1 MKTPL
6 RSLLQRRGI
15 LSQIIVSMSL
25 AALLVVVT
33 VGGVARRYE
42 VQRVSDQLGEQAN
55 LTVSLL
61 SGLMLEAIIVED
73 VPVLET
79 GLVEAITRYPKIL
92 SIHIENSEGEIIA
105 EASNTAS
112 QLADDYVM
120 YDRPVAFE
128 GFVFGRMVVKWSTE
142 EGQALVLD
150 KVRQTI
156 TWTILAVVSM
166 SLLMLYLVYRLALN
180 PLQVVHARMSNAVAG
195 AKTGHFQLPW
205 YASREF
211 QALNVSVGV
220 LEDSFAERDERELA
234 LERAREQAEIASRA
248 KSEFLA
254 NMSHEIR
261 TPMNGVIGMAEVL
274 QETDLT
280 PDQEMYTET
289 IVKSGNALLTIIN
302 DILNFSKIEAGKLE
316 LNQATFNLRT
326 VLEDVVTL
334 LAPKAAE
341 KWVQLTLRYDP
352 DLPEYYEG
360 DAGRIRQIVTNVV
373 GNAVKFTSQGSVHID
388 VTGATLGEL
397 TQLRMA
403 VSDTGIGIPADKLD
417 RIFHAF
423 EQADGAATR
432 SFEGTGLGLA
442 ISTRLLQLMKGRI
455 HVTSTEGKGS
465 VFSIDLTLP
474 TSDRAPITFQPDQPV
489 SGLHA
494 LVVDDLEL
502 NRRILGER
510 LRAWGVRVSEADS
523 AVETMLRLD
532 EMRDV
537 SDLCDLIFL
546 DFNMPD
552 CDGYEL
558 ARRIRSVPNLGRLPI
573 IMLSSVDP
581 ALSPQMLAEIGNCQQ
596 VLKPVR
602 ADQLRKVVSRAL
614 GETEPTAS
622 ASVAPLTGAPVLPAP
637 IRVLMAEDNRT
648 NQVVVTRMLKNV
660 DVDVRIATNGLE
672 AVTMYRDAQPD
683 LVLMDMMMPIKDGL
697 EATEEIRTIEQEASL
712 RRVPIIA
719 LTANALQS
727 HEAACRAV
735 GMDDFLSK
743 PIRKQALL
751 DTLHKW
757 TVTPGV
763 PAQTGSAEQE
773 T

>member
-1 MKTPL
+1 MIAPL
-6 RSLLQRRGI
+6 RTLLQSKGI
-15 LSQIIVSMSL
+15 LSQIVVSMSL
-25 AALLVVVT
+25 AALLVVVA

-42 VQRVSDQLGEQAN
+42 VERVSEQLSEQAN

-92 SIHIENSEGEIIA
+92 SIHIENGEGEVIA
-105 EASNTAS
+105 EAANSS
-112 QLADDYVM
+112 ADEAEGYVM
-120 YDRPVAFE
+120 YRRPVEFE
-128 GFVFGRMVVKWSTE
+128 GFVFGTMVVQWSTE
-142 EGQALVLD
+142 EGREIVLD

-156 TWTILAVVSM
+156 TWTVLAVIAM

-180 PLQVVHARMSNAVAG
+180 PLQIVHARMSNAVAG
-195 AKTGHFQLPW
+195 AKTAHSSLPW
-205 YASREF
+205 YSSREF

-220 LEDSFAERDERELA
+220 LEDSFA
-234 LERAREQAEIASRA
+234 AREQAEIASRA

-274 QETDLT
+274 RETKLT
-280 PDQEMYTET
+280 PDQEMYTDT

-316 LNQATFNLRT
+316 LTQATFNLRT
-326 VLEDVVTL
+326 VVEDVVML

-352 DLPEYYEG
+352 DLVEFYDG
-360 DAGRIRQIVTNVV
+360 DAGRIRQIITNVV

-388 VTGATLGEL
+388 VTGTLRGEEMD
-397 TQLRMA
+397 LRIS
-403 VSDTGIGIPADKLD
+403 VVDTGIGIPAEKLD

-423 EQADGAATR
+423 EQVDGAATR

-455 HVTSTEGKGS
+455 HVTSSEGKGS
-465 VFSIDLTLP
+465 VFTIDITLP
-474 TSDRAPITFQPDQPV
+474 TSDRAPVAFLPEQPV
-489 SGLHA
+489 AGLHA
-494 LVVDDLEL
+494 LIVDDLEL

-510 LRAWGVRVSEADS
+510 LRSWGLRVTEAAS
-523 AVETMLRLD
+523 AMEAMLHLD
-532 EMRDV
+532 EMRDAT
-537 SDLCDLIFL
+537 DTCDLLFL

-558 ARRIRSVPNLGRLPI
+558 ALRIRGLPNAARVPI
-573 IMLSSVDP
+573 IVISSVDP
-581 ALSPQMLAEIGNCQQ
+581 ALSQSMLADIGSCHQ

-602 ADQLRKVVSRAL
+602 ADQLRVVISQAL
-614 GETEPTAS
+614 GGEAS
-622 ASVAPLTGAPVLPAP
+622 GNSRDRSDAGSPKLGKRIKL
-637 IRVLMAEDNRT
+637 LMAEDNRT
-648 NQVVVTRMLKNV
+648 NQVVVTRMLKSENV
-660 DVDVRIATNGLE
+660 DITIAANGQE
-672 AVTMYRDAQPD
+672 AVEMYLRDEPD
-683 LVLMDMMMPIKDGL
+683 LILMDMMMPVMDGL
-697 EATEEIRTIEQEASL
+697 EATEEIRRLESEGDQPH
-712 RRVPIIA
+712 VPIIA

-727 HEAACRAV
+727 HEEACLEV

-751 DTLHKW
+751 ETLHKW
-757 TVTPGV
+757 YDVRADAA
-763 PAQTGSAEQE
+763 PARQVEA
-773 T
+773 

>member
-1 MKTPL
+1 MKAALKT
-6 RSLLQRRGI
+6 LLQRTGI

-25 AALLVVVT
+25 AALLVVVA

-42 VQRVSDQLGEQAN
+42 VQRVSDQLSEQAS

-79 GLVEAITRYPKIL
+79 GLVEAITRYTKIL
-92 SIHIENSEGEIIA
+92 SIHIENSEGEVIA
-105 EASNTAS
+105 EASNPDA
-112 QLADDYVM
+112 AAAIDYVM
-120 YDRPVAFE
+120 YRRPVEFE
-128 GFVFGRMVVKWSTE
+128 GFVFGTMVVQWSTE
-142 EGQALVLD
+142 EGKAMVLD

-156 TWTILAVVSM
+156 TWTVLAVISM
-166 SLLMLYLVYRLALN
+166 SLLMLYLVYRLALS

-195 AKTGHFQLPW
+195 PKTGHFQLPGF
-205 YASREF
+205 ASREF

-220 LEDSFAERDERELA
+220 LEGTFAQRDERELA
-234 LERAREQAEIASRA
+234 LDHAREQAESASRA

-274 QETDLT
+274 RETDLT
-280 PDQEMYTET
+280 PDQQMYTET

-316 LNQATFNLRT
+316 LTQATFNLRT
-326 VLEDVVTL
+326 VIEDVVTL
-334 LAPKAAE
+334 LAPKAVE

-352 DLPEYYEG
+352 DLPEFFEG

-373 GNAVKFTSQGSVHID
+373 GNAVKFTSKGSVHID
-388 VTGATLGEL
+388 VAGR
-397 TQLRMA
+397 LRGSA
-403 VSDTGIGIPADKLD
+403 VDLQISVSDTGIGIPADKMD

-432 SFEGTGLGLA
+432 SYEGTGLGLA

-455 HVTSTEGKGS
+455 HVTSSEGKGS
-465 VFSIDLTLP
+465 VFTISITLP
-474 TSDRAPITFQPDQPV
+474 KSARAPVAFLSEQPV

-510 LRAWGVRVSEADS
+510 LRAWGLRVTEADS
-523 AVETMLRLD
+523 AMEAMLRLD
-532 EMRDV
+532 DM
-537 SDLCDLIFL
+537 SDASEVCDLVFL

-552 CDGYEL
+552 CDGYDL
-558 ARRIRSVPNLGRLPI
+558 ARRIRALPQLERLPI
-573 IMLSSVDP
+573 IIVSSVDP
-581 ALSPQMLAEIGNCQQ
+581 ALSQAMLNEVGDCYQ

-602 ADQLRKVVSRAL
+602 SDQLRAVVSHAL
-614 GETEPTAS
+614 GAAQEAPKADDVAEPS
-622 ASVAPLTGAPVLPAP
+622 LGSSR
-637 IRVLMAEDNRT
+637 RVHILMAEDNRT
-648 NQVVVTRMLKNV
+648 NQVVITRMLHKENV
-660 DVDVRIATNGLE
+660 EITIAANGQE
-672 AVTMYRDAQPD
+672 AVERYREQQPD
-683 LVLMDMMMPIKDGL
+683 LVLMDMMMPVKDGL
-697 EATEEIRTIEQEASL
+697 EATEEIRRYEDLAAL

-719 LTANALQS
+719 LTANAMQS
-727 HEAACRAV
+727 HEEACREV

-751 DTLHKW
+751 EALERWSRKAKQSRKVD
-757 TVTPGV
+757 
-763 PAQTGSAEQE
+763 A
-773 T
+773 

>member
-1 MKTPL
+1 MKATL
-6 RSLLQRRGI
+6 KKLLQRTGI
-15 LSQIIVSMSL
+15 LPQIVVSMSF
-25 AALLVVVT
+25 AALLVVVA

-42 VQRVSDQLGEQAN
+42 VQRVSDQLSEQAS

-79 GLVEAITRYPKIL
+79 GLVEAITRYSKIL
-92 SIHIENSEGEIIA
+92 SIHIENGEGEVIA
-105 EASNTAS
+105 EASSPA
-112 QLADDYVM
+112 ADDAVDFVM
-120 YDRPVAFE
+120 YRRPVEFE
-128 GFVFGRMVVKWSTE
+128 GFVFGTMVVQWSTE
-142 EGQALVLD
+142 EGKAIVLD

-156 TWTILAVVSM
+156 TWTVLAVVAM
-166 SLLMLYLVYRLALN
+166 SLLMLYLVYRLALS
-180 PLQVVHARMSNAVAG
+180 PLHVVHGRMSNAVAG
-195 AKTGHFQLPW
+195 AKTGHFHLPGF
-205 YASREF
+205 ASREF
-211 QALNVSVGV
+211 QALNVSVKV
-220 LEDSFAERDERELA
+220 LEDSFAQRDERERA

-274 QETDLT
+274 RETDLT
-280 PDQEMYTET
+280 PDQEMYTDT

-316 LNQATFNLRT
+316 LHLATFNLRT
-326 VLEDVVTL
+326 VIEDVVTL
-334 LAPKAAE
+334 LAPKAVE

-352 DLPEYYEG
+352 DLPELFEG

-373 GNAVKFTSQGSVHID
+373 GNAVKFTSHGAVHID
-388 VTGATLGEL
+388 VTGQKRGTSFEL
-397 TQLRMA
+397 QIS
-403 VSDTGIGIPADKLD
+403 VSDTGIGIPSEKLD

-455 HVTSTEGKGS
+455 HVTSSEGKGS
-465 VFSIDLTLP
+465 VFTISLSLP
-474 TSDRAPITFQPDQPV
+474 KSDRAPVAFLPEQPV
-489 SGLHA
+489 AGLHA

-510 LRAWGVRVSEADS
+510 LRAWGLRVTEADS
-523 AVETMLRLD
+523 AMDALLRLD
-532 EMRDV
+532 EMSDAG
-537 SDLCDLIFL
+537 DLCNLIFL

-558 ARRIRSVPNLGRLPI
+558 AGRIRSLPNMAKLPI
-573 IMLSSVDP
+573 IFVSSVDP
-581 ALSPQMLAEIGNCQQ
+581 ALSQAMLAEIGHCAQ

-602 ADQLRKVVSRAL
+602 SDQLRNVVSQAL
-614 GETEPTAS
+614 GTPAAEPPT
-622 ASVAPLTGAPVLPAP
+622 PAP
-637 IRVLMAEDNRT
+637 TVTDLDIPRTVHLLMAEDNRT
-648 NQVVVTRMLKNV
+648 NQVVITRMLQKENV
-660 DVDVRIATNGLE
+660 EITIAANGQE
-672 AVTMYRDAQPD
+672 AIELYRTVQPD
-683 LVLMDMMMPIKDGL
+683 IVLMDMMMPVKDGL
-697 EATEEIRTIEQEASL
+697 EATEEIRRFEDLSA
-712 RRVPIIA
+712 RPRVPIIA
-719 LTANALQS
+719 LTANVMQS
-727 HEAACRAV
+727 HEEACRAV

-751 DTLHKW
+751 DALAKW
-757 TVTPGV
+757 SKVARPDM
-763 PAQTGSAEQE
+763 SASAKIKV
-773 T
+773 

>member
-1 MKTPL
+1 
-6 RSLLQRRGI
+6 
-15 LSQIIVSMSL
+15 
-25 AALLVVVT
+25 
-33 VGGVARRYE
+33 
-42 VQRVSDQLGEQAN
+42 
-55 LTVSLL
+55 
-61 SGLMLEAIIVED
+61 
-73 VPVLET
+73 
-79 GLVEAITRYPKIL
+79 
-92 SIHIENSEGEIIA
+92 
-105 EASNTAS
+105 
-112 QLADDYVM
+112 
-120 YDRPVAFE
+120 
-128 GFVFGRMVVKWSTE
+128 MVVKWSTE

-622 ASVAPLTGAPVLPAP
+622 ASASTFTGAPALPAP

-697 EATEEIRTIEQEASL
+697 EATEEIRAIEQEASL

-751 DTLHKW
+751 DTLRKW
-757 TVTPGV
+757 TVTPDV
-763 PAQTGSAEQE
+763 PAQTDSAEQE

>member
-1 MKTPL
+1 LKTPF
-6 RSLLQRRGI
+6 RTLLQRRGI

-25 AALLVVVT
+25 AALLVVVA

-92 SIHIENSEGEIIA
+92 SIHIENGEGEIIA
-105 EASNTAS
+105 EAANPA
-112 QLADDYVM
+112 AARAEDYVM
-120 YDRPVAFE
+120 YRRPVEFE
-128 GFVFGRMVVKWSTE
+128 GFVFGKMVVKWSTE

-156 TWTILAVVSM
+156 TWTVLAVVSM

-195 AKTGHFQLPW
+195 AKTGHCHLPW

-211 QALNVSVGV
+211 QALDVSVGV

-274 QETDLT
+274 RETELT
-280 PDQEMYTET
+280 PDQEMYTDT

-316 LNQATFNLRT
+316 LTQATFNLRT

-341 KWVQLTLRYDP
+341 KWVQLTLRFDP
-352 DLPEYYEG
+352 DLPEFYDG

-373 GNAVKFTSQGSVHID
+373 GNAVKFTAQGSVHID
-388 VTGATLGEL
+388 VTGTSVGAL
-397 TQLRMA
+397 TQIRMA
-403 VSDTGIGIPADKLD
+403 VSDTGIGIPAGKLD
-417 RIFHAF
+417 QIFHAF
-423 EQADGAATR
+423 EQADSAATR

-455 HVTSTEGKGS
+455 HVTSSEGRGS

-474 TSDRAPITFQPDQPV
+474 TSDRAPVAFLPDQPV
-489 SGLHA
+489 AGLHA

-510 LRAWGVRVSEADS
+510 LRAWGLRVTEADS

-532 EMRDV
+532 EMQDAAE
-537 SDLCDLIFL
+537 LCDLVFL

-552 CDGYEL
+552 CDGYQL
-558 ARRIRSVPNLGRLPI
+558 SRRIRSLPNVGRLPI
-573 IMLSSVDP
+573 IIVSSVDP
-581 ALSPQMLAEIGNCQQ
+581 ALSQSMLAEIGDCHQ

-602 ADQLRKVVSRAL
+602 ADQLRKVVSQAL
-614 GETEPTAS
+614 GTAKIPPPDS
-622 ASVAPLTGAPVLPAP
+622 AADGPRSDPGRKLR
-637 IRVLMAEDNRT
+637 ILMAEDNRT
-648 NQVVVTRMLKNV
+648 NQVVVTRMLQGANV
-660 DVDVRIATNGLE
+660 DVTIATNGLE
-672 AVTMYRDAQPD
+672 AVEMYRELQPD
-683 LVLMDMMMPIKDGL
+683 FVLMDMMMPIKDGL
-697 EATEEIRTIEQEASL
+697 EATEEIRAFEQSTAIP
-712 RRVPIIA
+712 RAPIIA
-719 LTANALQS
+719 LTANALHS

-751 DTLHKW
+751 DALHKW
-757 TVTPGV
+757 TEQQDGTPDIPLRDVT
-763 PAQTGSAEQE
+763 A
-773 T
+773 

>member
-1 MKTPL
+1 MIAPL
-6 RSLLQRRGI
+6 RTLLQSKGI
-15 LSQIIVSMSL
+15 LSQIVVSMSL
-25 AALLVVVT
+25 AALLVVVA

-42 VQRVSDQLGEQAN
+42 VERVSEQLSEQAN

-92 SIHIENSEGEIIA
+92 SIHIENGEGEVIA
-105 EASNTAS
+105 EAANSS
-112 QLADDYVM
+112 ADEAEGYVM
-120 YDRPVAFE
+120 YRRPVEFE
-128 GFVFGRMVVKWSTE
+128 GFVFGTMVVQWSTE
-142 EGQALVLD
+142 EGREIVLD

-156 TWTILAVVSM
+156 TWTVLAVIAM

-180 PLQVVHARMSNAVAG
+180 PLQIVHARMSNAVAG
-195 AKTGHFQLPW
+195 AKTAHSSLPW
-205 YASREF
+205 YSSREF

-220 LEDSFAERDERELA
+220 LEDSFAERDEREQA

-274 QETDLT
+274 RETKLT
-280 PDQEMYTET
+280 PDQEMYTDT

-316 LNQATFNLRT
+316 LTQSTFNLRT
-326 VLEDVVTL
+326 VVEDVVML

-352 DLPEYYEG
+352 DLVEFYDG
-360 DAGRIRQIVTNVV
+360 DAGRIRQIITNVV

-388 VTGATLGEL
+388 VTGTLRGKEMD
-397 TQLRMA
+397 LRIS
-403 VSDTGIGIPADKLD
+403 VVDTGIGIPAEKLD

-423 EQADGAATR
+423 EQVDGAATR

-455 HVTSTEGKGS
+455 HVTSSEGKGS
-465 VFSIDLTLP
+465 VFTIDITLP
-474 TSDRAPITFQPDQPV
+474 TSDRAPVAFLPEQPV
-489 SGLHA
+489 AGLHA
-494 LVVDDLEL
+494 LIVDDLEL

-510 LRAWGVRVSEADS
+510 LRSWGLRVTEAAS
-523 AVETMLRLD
+523 AMEAMLHLD
-532 EMRDV
+532 EMRDAT
-537 SDLCDLIFL
+537 DTCDLLFL

-558 ARRIRSVPNLGRLPI
+558 ALRIRGLPNAARVPI
-573 IMLSSVDP
+573 VVISSVDP
-581 ALSPQMLAEIGNCQQ
+581 ALSQSMLADIGSCHQ

-602 ADQLRKVVSRAL
+602 ADQLRVVISQAL
-614 GETEPTAS
+614 GGEAS
-622 ASVAPLTGAPVLPAP
+622 GNNRDRSDAGSPKLGKRIKL
-637 IRVLMAEDNRT
+637 LMAEDNRT
-648 NQVVVTRMLKNV
+648 NQVVVTRMLKSENV
-660 DVDVRIATNGLE
+660 DITIAANGQE
-672 AVTMYRDAQPD
+672 AVEMYLRDEPD
-683 LVLMDMMMPIKDGL
+683 LILMDMMMPVMDGL
-697 EATEEIRTIEQEASL
+697 EATEEIRRLESEGDQPH
-712 RRVPIIA
+712 VPIIA

-727 HEAACRAV
+727 HEEACLEV

-751 DTLHKW
+751 ETLHKW
-757 TVTPGV
+757 YDVRADAA
-763 PAQTGSAEQE
+763 PARQVEA
-773 T
+773 